1 MAIFLTEAAAEQVKK
16 YKEEGN
22 FGDEAF
28 LRIGVTSGG
37 CSGLGYSLAIDD
49 KFDETKDTKFEHFGV
64 AVVVDKK
71 SSIYLDGTK
80 LDWHSSIDRQ
90 GFSFDN
96 PNVSKSCGCGS
107 SFHV

>member
-22 FGDEAF
+22 FGEDAF

-37 CSGLGYSLAIDD
+37 CSGLGYSLSIDEN
-49 KFDETKDTKFEHFGV
+49 FDDSKDTRYDQHGV
-64 AVVVDKK
+64 SVVVDKK

-90 GFSFDN
+90 GFSFEN
-96 PNVSKSCGCGS
+96 PNVVKSCGCGS